1 MPQPKEL
8 SRNIELRVQLPGL
21 NSKDWKVQSKG
32 RKFRISNFCQET
44 SNLSHQRGMRI
55 KTIGLLKMMKKLK
68 NKVWTKQFS
77 RIKSYRCQFIKIAKY
92 LIQGRFIFIGIT
104 LSKIM
109 SRVFN
114 LKCYFILWF
123 QPKTHSLS

>member
-68 NKVWTKQFS
+68 NKV
-77 RIKSYRCQFIKIAKY
+77 
-92 LIQGRFIFIGIT
+92 
-104 LSKIM
+104 
-109 SRVFN
+109 
-114 LKCYFILWF
+114 
-123 QPKTHSLS
+123 